1 MPDPFITHF
10 HQHGPP
16 CVIAMTGGGVSA
28 LHALLSVPG
37 ASRTVLEAVVP
48 YAPPALDQ
56 WLGKA
61 PDQYCSEAT
70 ALMMAAVAHRRA
82 RHLAVAQKQDPDAAL
97 GIGCTASLVSDRPK
111 RGPHRVHVAVHSS
124 RATAAWSLEL
134 EKGARERA
142 GEDAVVGQLVLL
154 GLGWGAQFEKAV
166 LPELP
171 LRAGETVVRHE
182 AHGAPLMVELA
193 QGQRNLVWSKGNVLS
208 EQLASPPVGILCGS
222 FNPLHQAHKHL
233 LEFAAHKLG
242 GPVAYELSIR
252 NADKP
257 PLDFLT
263 ISRRVAQFGE
273 APLALTTAATFNAKS
288 RLLPNTTFVV
298 GFDTAERIILP
309 KYYGGGQED
318 LDRALGELRQNNCRF
333 LVMARAAEGKVREL
347 ADLHIPT
354 EFANLFEG
362 VPADEF
368 REDLSSTELRKAS
381 ESHATGT

>member
-16 CVIAMTGGGVSA
+16 CVIAMTGGGISA

-61 PDQYCSEAT
+61 PDQYCSEPT
-70 ALMMAAVAHRRA
+70 ALMMAAVGHRRA
-82 RHLAVAQKQDPDAAL
+82 RQLAVAQKQDPDAAL
-97 GIGCTASLVSDRPK
+97 GLGCTASLVSDRPK
-111 RGPHRVHVAVHSS
+111 RGPHRCHVAVHSS

-134 EKGARERA
+134 EKGARDRS
-142 GEDAVVGQLVLL
+142 GEDALVGQMVLM
-154 GLGWGAQFEKAV
+154 GLGWGAAFEPAV
-166 LPELP
+166 LPKLS
-171 LRAGETVVRHE
+171 LRDAETIQPHE
-182 AHGAPLMVELA
+182 AHGAPLMVDLA
-193 QGQRNLVWSKGNVLS
+193 QGLRDLVWSKGKVLT
-208 EQLASPPVGILCGS
+208 EKVSPAPVGILCGS

-233 LEFAAHKLG
+233 QEFAARKLG

-263 ISRRVAQFGE
+263 IAHRVAQFGE
-273 APLALTTAATFNAKS
+273 APLALTNAATFNAKS

-318 LDRALGELRQNNCRF
+318 LDRAMGELRQNNCHF
-333 LVMARAAEGKVREL
+333 LVMARAAEGCVKEL
-347 ADLHIPT
+347 ADLNIPT
-354 EFANLFEG
+354 EFADLFVG
-362 VPADEF
+362 VPAEEF
-368 REDLSSTELRKAS
+368 REDLSSTELRKAAS
-381 ESHATGT
+381 ESAG